1 MAGIVTEDKRQH
13 FKERVMQ
20 PKLNDSLLEM
30 ERYYEAHKDKLAQDL
45 LDSMCSLCQQVIV
58 MQEAEKKAN
67 LGYITFSM
75 LRTELIHGRAFY
87 LVEATDANWFFD
99 PNPCSIKAD
108 MGWAFEGWFK
118 LVEQLEWDM
127 LAYQGTV
134 IKPEVE
140 QLMLE
145 AAAHY
150 HQYVIRLARYALS
163 RIDELPQWSY
173 VNRHT
178 QFEIRVGEYLDQSE
192 CVLKLDESAHEES
205 DVRSEL
211 EQARSADS
219 NEAPLG
225 YQVLRGLNLS
235 EGNFVQQDIRYSDF
249 SGSHFSRSQMP
260 ICVAVGARFRNC
272 QMDGVNLC
280 ASLLNEADFSGASLR
295 GALFR
300 FADGSSGLKDAV
312 QWTMPGFE
320 PLSFS
325 GADLTGADFEHADL
339 RGAIFVGSKVGAVN
353 FKNANLKGAIF
364 SIEDKEQL
372 NITEQQRSE
381 IVWQA

>member
-1 MAGIVTEDKRQH
+1 MAGIVTEDKLQH

-20 PKLNDSLLEM
+20 PKLNDSLLAL
-30 ERYYEAHKDKLAQDL
+30 ERYYEANKDKLVQDL
-45 LDSMCSLCQQVIV
+45 LDSMYSLCQQVIV
-58 MQEAEKKAN
+58 LQETETKAD

-87 LVEATDANWFFD
+87 LVEATDENWFFD
-99 PNPCSIKAD
+99 PNPCTIKAD
-108 MGWAFEGWFK
+108 MGWAFESWFK
-118 LVEQLEWDM
+118 LGEQLEWDM

-150 HQYVIRLARYALS
+150 HQYVIRLARYALR
-163 RIDELPQWSY
+163 RIDALPQWSY

-178 QFEIRVGEYLDQSE
+178 QFEVRVGEYLDQSE
-192 CVLKLDESAHEES
+192 CVLKLDESVKEES
-205 DVRSEL
+205 DVRLEL
-211 EQARSADS
+211 EEVRSADS
-219 NEAPLG
+219 DEAPLG
-225 YQVLRGLNLS
+225 YQMLRGLNLS
-235 EGNFVQQDIRYSDF
+235 DGNYVQQDIRYSDF

-260 ICVAVGARFRNC
+260 ICIAVGAHFRNC
-272 QMDGVNLC
+272 QMDGVNLY

-295 GALFR
+295 GALLR
-300 FADGSSGLKDAV
+300 FADGSSGLKDEA

-320 PLSFS
+320 PLNFS
-325 GADLTGADFEHADL
+325 GADLTGADFEHADM
-339 RGAIFVGSKVGAVN
+339 RGAIFVGSKVEAVN
-353 FKNANLKGAIF
+353 FKYANLQGAIF
-364 SIEDKEQL
+364 LLEAKEQL
-372 NITEQQRSE
+372 NITEQQRFE